1 MTTLIYAA
9 MEIDPNGVT
18 PGVIGF
24 LATAGVGLAVG
35 LLALDLVRR
44 IRRLR
49 YREEARLSVDAEQAV
64 DKFIDSIDKET
75 GNR

>member
-1 MTTLIYAA
+1 

-24 LATAGVGLAVG
+24 LATAGVGLAVV

-64 DKFIDSIDKET
+64 DSLIDSIDKET

>member
-24 LATAGVGLAVG
+24 LATAGVGLAVV

-64 DKFIDSIDKET
+64 DKLIDSIDKET

>member
-1 MTTLIYAA
+1 MSTLLQAA
-9 MEIDPNGVT
+9 AEIDPNGVT

-24 LATAGVGLAVG
+24 LATAGVGVAVL

-49 YREEARLSVDAEQAV
+49 YREEARMNVDAEQAV
-64 DKFIDSIDKET
+64 DKLIESIDKET
-75 GNR
+75 GNS

>member
-1 MTTLIYAA
+1 
-9 MEIDPNGVT
+9 MEIDPSGVT

-64 DKFIDSIDKET
+64 DKLIDSIDKET

>member
-9 MEIDPNGVT
+9 MDIDPNGVT
-18 PGVIGF
+18 PGVFGF

-64 DKFIDSIDKET
+64 DKLIDSIDKET

>member
-1 MTTLIYAA
+1 

-24 LATAGVGLAVG
+24 LATAGVGLAVV

-64 DKFIDSIDKET
+64 DKLIDSIDKET